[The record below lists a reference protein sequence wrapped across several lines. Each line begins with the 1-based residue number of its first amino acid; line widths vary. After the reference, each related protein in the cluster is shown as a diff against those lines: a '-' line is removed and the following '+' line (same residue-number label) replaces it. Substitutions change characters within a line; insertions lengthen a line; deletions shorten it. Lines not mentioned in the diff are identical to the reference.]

1 MTFQSSQFTFG
12 AIILRLCLAVL
23 SAGVIGYGRT
33 RRGRTA
39 GFRTYMLT
47 GVGACLSILLAS
59 YDYQMLTG
67 GWSDIVAEVGM
78 KFDASRYAAQVL
90 SGVGFLAAGSI
101 IATDHQQVEGL
112 TTAAGLFASVCM
124 GLAAGAGFYLCV
136 VLSLVLILLS
146 LNVMAPL
153 ETAFKRRH
161 RNMTIYVI
169 FHSAEDLQK
178 ITDLVNEKEGTIL
191 GIDVERTVKEK
202 DLYPSAILSIRMGKE
217 KASHSEML
225 SSIAE
230 LPCVVGV
237 EELIS

>member
-1 MTFQSSQFTFG
+1 
-12 AIILRLCLAVL
+12 
-23 SAGVIGYGRT
+23 
-33 RRGRTA
+33 
-39 GFRTYMLT
+39 
-47 GVGACLSILLAS
+47 
-59 YDYQMLTG
+59 
-67 GWSDIVAEVGM
+67 
-78 KFDASRYAAQVL
+78 
-90 SGVGFLAAGSI
+90 
-101 IATDHQQVEGL
+101 
-112 TTAAGLFASVCM
+112 M

-161 RNMTIYVI
+161 RNMTIYVM